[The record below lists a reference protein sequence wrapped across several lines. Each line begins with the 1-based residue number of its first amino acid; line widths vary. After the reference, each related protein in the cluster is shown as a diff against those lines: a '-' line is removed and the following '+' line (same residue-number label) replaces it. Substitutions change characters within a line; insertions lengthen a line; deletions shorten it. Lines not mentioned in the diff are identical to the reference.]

1 MVLAYDGDVNG
12 APECGTSFAAP
23 RVAWLLAL
31 RETRDSDFDPQNWED
46 ELYRLIT
53 SGRTPS
59 GGLGQLWL
67 SITQILDGAIPN
79 DHLL

>member
-1 MVLAYDGDVNG
+1 MMATLMERRSAAQVLQ
-12 APECGTSFAAP
+12 AP
-23 RVAWLLAL
+23 RGRLLLAFERL
-31 RETRDSDFDPQNWED
+31 AILTFDPQNWED

-67 SITQILDGAIPN
+67 SITQSS
-79 DHLL
+79 